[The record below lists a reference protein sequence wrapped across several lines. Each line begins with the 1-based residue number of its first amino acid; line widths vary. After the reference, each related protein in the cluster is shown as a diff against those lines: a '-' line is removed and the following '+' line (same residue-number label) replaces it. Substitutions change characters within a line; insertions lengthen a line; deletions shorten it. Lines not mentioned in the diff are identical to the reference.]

1 MYKMIRDTKRQLE
14 DKIGPAVPV
23 CIASGRSPATN
34 KPSRS
39 HPLRIRHALLTNPT
53 IFLLL
58 FELRIYISRNT
69 AVTRRMLCLDRLA
82 RRPCIKLILEV
93 LEFLGVSLRR
103 IGIKG

>member
-39 HPLRIRHALLTNPT
+39 HPLRTRHPLSSNPT
-53 IFLLL
+53 LL
-58 FELRIYISRNT
+58 IIIIIII
-69 AVTRRMLCLDRLA
+69 
-82 RRPCIKLILEV
+82 CIET
-93 LEFLGVSLRR
+93 
-103 IGIKG
+103 

>member
-58 FELRIYISRNT
+58 FELRIYIYISKHGSH
-69 AVTRRMLCLDRLA
+69 A
-82 RRPCIKLILEV
+82 
-93 LEFLGVSLRR
+93 
-103 IGIKG
+103 

>member
-39 HPLRIRHALLTNPT
+39 HPLHVFATLFSPLPFNPYPT
-53 IFLLL
+53 FLLL
-58 FELRIYISRNT
+58 FQLRIYIYIC
-69 AVTRRMLCLDRLA
+69 VYVC
-82 RRPCIKLILEV
+82 V
-93 LEFLGVSLRR
+93 LKHGSHA
-103 IGIKG
+103 